1 MSQVNRAPGAGPTRR
16 GARWERY
23 RVTHPFSAQDHAGL
37 WGAIVG
43 VVALALLLGWA
54 LDMKG
59 GVVVVAAAP
68 FIVAWLEK
76 RRTAF
81 QFDAAGARFGTVLLP
96 WTDVTQFVVA
106 TPPDGRQALIG
117 ARLRPG
123 AVLPAGAVV
132 PPQNPAMPAPIHVA
146 VLPHK
151 FDLAKMVGK
160 ARKYAP
166 PHIQIVVAGPSG
178 ERVADQRDR

>member
-1 MSQVNRAPGAGPTRR
+1 MSQGNRIPGTQPTRR
-16 GARWERY
+16 GGRWERY
-23 RVTHPFSAQDHAGL
+23 RVAHPFSAQDQAGL

-59 GVVVVAAAP
+59 GAVIVLATP
-68 FIVAWLEK
+68 FIISWFEK

-81 QFDAAGARFGTVLLP
+81 QFDAAGARFGQVLLP

-106 TPPDGRQALIG
+106 TPPNAPHALIG

-123 AVLPAGAVV
+123 AILPAGATG
-132 PPQNPAMPAPIHVA
+132 PSPDPAMPAPIHVA
-146 VLPHK
+146 VPRSK
-151 FDLAKMVGK
+151 FDLAKMVRK
-160 ARKYAP
+160 AGKYAP
-166 PHIQIVVAGPSG
+166 PHIEIVVADPSG
-178 ERVADQRDR
+178 ERAAAQRDR

>member
-1 MSQVNRAPGAGPTRR
+1 MSHANPTPAAGPTRR
-16 GARWERY
+16 AGRWERY
-23 RVTHPFSAQDHAGL
+23 RITHPFSPKDQAAL

-43 VVALALLLGWA
+43 VVALAVLLGWA

-59 GVVVVAAAP
+59 GAVIVAATP
-68 FIVAWLEK
+68 FIVSRFEN

-81 QFDAAGARFGTVLLP
+81 QFDAVGVRFGDTQLP
-96 WTDVTQFVVA
+96 WADVTQFVVA
-106 TPPDGRQALIG
+106 TPPAGPHTLIG

-123 AVLPAGAVV
+123 ATLPTGMNV
-132 PPQNPAMPAPIHVA
+132 PSQRADMPAPVHVP
-146 VLPHK
+146 VPRSK

-166 PHIQIVVAGPSG
+166 PHIQIVIAEPSG
-178 ERVADQRDR
+178 ERMAT